1 MGFDRRRG
9 SHVTNSV
16 TVADLQ
22 PGVFLSGVRPGP
34 VTVVAATPLGE
45 SVNLVFRD
53 GAGEYGDRLLYPAD
67 LAAVVIQAPQS
78 RWSFDAD
85 GAEFRLAAEAQ
96 RMAGIHDPMLAVTT
110 SDIRPLP
117 HQIKAVYEEL
127 LPQTPLRFLPADDPR
142 AGKTIM
148 ADLFAKQLMLR
159 GDLQRS

>member
-22 PGVFLSGVRPGP
+22 PGVLLSGVRPGL

-53 GAGEYGDRLLYPAD
+53 GAGEYGDRLLYPAH
-67 LAAVVIQAPQS
+67 LAALVIQAPQS

-85 GAEFRLAAEAQ
+85 GVEFRLAAEAQ
-96 RMAGIHDPMLAVTT
+96 RIRMAGIHDPMLAVTT

-117 HQIKAVYEEL
+117 HQIRAVYEEL
-127 LPQTPLRFLPADDPR
+127 LPQTPLRFLLADDPG
-142 AGKTIM
+142 ADKTIM
-148 ADLFAKQLMLR
+148 AGLYAKELMLR
-159 GDLQRS
+159 GDL